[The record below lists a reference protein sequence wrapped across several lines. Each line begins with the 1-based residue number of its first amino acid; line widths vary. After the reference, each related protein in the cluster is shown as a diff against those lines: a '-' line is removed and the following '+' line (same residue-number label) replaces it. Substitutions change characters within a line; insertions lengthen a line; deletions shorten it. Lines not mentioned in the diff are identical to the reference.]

1 MASIDACLSVTQK
14 ILKQKKTCRKLYS
27 IQHLL
32 SKRNQSSVSQNDL
45 EKCVKPD
52 IDITLCKSSKLNDN
66 VTNILKSGTQIKFGT
81 IFTDHMLKIHYDK
94 HAGGW
99 QKPYIT
105 PMEHLHLHPAAKVLH
120 YATEVFEGMKAYRS
134 EHGHMNLFRPEL
146 NLQRLNKSARRVG
159 LPSIDTDVLLKGIE
173 RLVSIDNEWLPVSA
187 PLSLYIRPNLIGTEG
202 TLGVAQADTALL
214 YVIMC
219 TVGSYFSNK
228 FKSVRL
234 MANPKFTRAWPGG
247 CGDFK
252 IGANYATTLYPQE
265 LASKLGCH
273 QMLWLYGEDRQITE
287 VGAMNVFILYK
298 NQNGEKVLA
307 TPPLN
312 GMILPGITRQSVL
325 DLAKEWDE
333 FRVEERNF
341 TMDELIELN
350 KNNKIL
356 EFFGT
361 GTAAVI
367 SPVSSILY
375 EDADVQLPTMEQSNP
390 LYARLFKA
398 ITDIQ
403 YGRVAHP
410 WTRVVDERPHLYE
423 SQNYKYAN

>member
-1 MASIDACLSVTQK
+1 MYFLRRESY
-14 ILKQKKTCRKLYS
+14 LKAKLTCRKLYS

-32 SKRNQSSVSQNDL
+32 AKRNQSTLSQNDP
-45 EKCVKPD
+45 EKNNLKPE
-52 IDITLCKSSKLNDN
+52 IDITVSKSSKLNDN
-66 VTNILKSGTQIKFGT
+66 VTNILKSGTQIRFGT
-81 IFTDHMLKIHYDK
+81 IFTDHMLKISYDK

-105 PMEHLHLHPAAKVLH
+105 PMEHLSLHPAAKVLH

-134 EHGHMNLFRPEL
+134 VHGHMNLFRPEL
-146 NLQRLNKSARRVG
+146 NLKRLNVSAKRIG
-159 LPSIDTDVLLKGIE
+159 LPEIEPEVLLSGIE

-202 TLGVAQADTALL
+202 ALGVGQADSALL

-247 CGDFK
+247 SGDSK

-265 LASKLGCH
+265 LASELGCH
-273 QMLWLYGEDRQITE
+273 QMLWLFGEDRQITE
-287 VGAMNVFILYK
+287 VGAMNVFIFYK
-298 NQNGEKVLA
+298 NKCGAKVLA

-312 GMILPGITRQSVL
+312 GLILPGITRQSIL
-325 DLAKEWDE
+325 ELAREWNE
-333 FRVEERNF
+333 FYVEERNF

-350 KNNKIL
+350 NNNQIL
-356 EFFGT
+356 EFFGS

-375 EDADVQLPTMEQSNP
+375 EGEDIKLPTMEQPTP
-390 LYARLFKA
+390 LYSRLYNA

-403 YGRVAHP
+403 YGKIPHP
-410 WTRVVDERPHLYE
+410 WTRVIDERPHLYN